1 MNDSLLKTPVEGKE
15 QGDEKYNIEYIHQGV
30 INATN

>member
-15 QGDEKYNIEYIHQGV
+15 QGDKKYNIEDIHQGA
-30 INATN
+30 INGTN

>member
-15 QGDEKYNIEYIHQGV
+15 QGDEKYNIEDIHQGA
-30 INATN
+30 IKGTN